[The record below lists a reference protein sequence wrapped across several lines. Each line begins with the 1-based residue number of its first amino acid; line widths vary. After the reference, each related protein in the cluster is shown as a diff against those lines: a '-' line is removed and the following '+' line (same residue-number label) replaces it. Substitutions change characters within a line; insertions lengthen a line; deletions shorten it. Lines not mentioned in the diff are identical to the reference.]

1 MAEKVHPMTAK
12 YGGLNGSFAATLRQ
26 YRDQTLADMDEI
38 FQRVVIEIGTT
49 LIRLS
54 PVDTGRFRGNWQFT
68 IDSPASA
75 SLDNYDKEGHQT
87 IAELVGGVQSL
98 TYGQTAYLVNNLIY
112 AIPLEYGH
120 SQKQAPAGMV
130 RITKESFQAI
140 VEQVVREVS
149 G

>member
-1 MAEKVHPMTAK
+1 MAEKVHHMTAR
-12 YGGLNGSFAATLRQ
+12 YGGLNGSFSETLRQ

-38 FQRVVIEIGTT
+38 FQRVVIEVGTT

-120 SQKQAPAGMV
+120 SQQAPAGMV
-130 RITKESFQAI
+130 RITKENFQAI